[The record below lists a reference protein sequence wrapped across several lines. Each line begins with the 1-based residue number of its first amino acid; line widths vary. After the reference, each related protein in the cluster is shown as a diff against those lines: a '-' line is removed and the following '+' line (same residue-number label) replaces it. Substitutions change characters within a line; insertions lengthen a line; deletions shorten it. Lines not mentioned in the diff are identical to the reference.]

1 MEENINILSIDGGG
15 SRGIIPLTI
24 LNYLYN
30 NNIDIIKKYK
40 YYTGSSVGVLIICM
54 LLTPHIKIDIKNMD
68 NVKEEFIKIAS
79 KIFYNNYYNRIKTL
93 NGYIGPKY
101 NNIYIYNV
109 LKEYFGDITI
119 GELNGKIIIPLFD
132 ILSNDIIIID
142 NENNYDFKVIDL
154 IMASTAAP
162 TYFKP
167 YELTYQNKKYI
178 FIDNGVI
185 SNTQK
190 SGIIDKLLLNYK
202 IENINMLCIGTG
214 HFKYNFINNGGIL
227 NWISDITNIFMVA
240 DMIRE
245 EYSANILLK
254 DRYNSINLELDT
266 IYNILDITDKNILNK
281 LIDLTTEYLEKNK
294 NKILNIK
301 N

>member
-142 NENNYDFKVIDL
+142 NENNNDFKVIDL

-167 YELTYQNKKYI
+167 YELTY
-178 FIDNGVI
+178 
-185 SNTQK
+185 
-190 SGIIDKLLLNYK
+190 
-202 IENINMLCIGTG
+202 
-214 HFKYNFINNGGIL
+214 
-227 NWISDITNIFMVA
+227 
-240 DMIRE
+240 
-245 EYSANILLK
+245 
-254 DRYNSINLELDT
+254 
-266 IYNILDITDKNILNK
+266 
-281 LIDLTTEYLEKNK
+281 
-294 NKILNIK
+294 
-301 N
+301 